1 MLGVGSWHSAAA
13 AHAADVVLVIE
24 NSPGMERWV
33 AGVEVARIEPG
44 SRVAVV
50 AFTDKV
56 KVAQPLTDDREK
68 VARAVRRLGGGRI
81 RIGTQWRAKQHAAV
95 WAALAEACKLLPGGG
110 EVRLLFGSEDFSP
123 VPADVRQC
131 LPKVKLLVAAVRR
144 NGPEDPALRT
154 VQTPPTVRGRNPPVT
169 TDLMP
174 PPEAT
179 LRELQAMGAGGV
191 GDRP

>member
-1 MLGVGSWHSAAA
+1 M
-13 AHAADVVLVIE
+13 VLVIE
-24 NSPGMERWV
+24 NSPGMESWV

-81 RIGTQWRAKQHAAV
+81 RIGTQWRGKQHAAV
-95 WAALAEACKLLPGGG
+95 WAALGEACKLLPDGG

-131 LPKVKLLVAAVRR
+131 LPKVKLMVAAVRR
-144 NGPEDPALRT
+144 RGPEDPALRKRRRR
-154 VQTPPTVRGRNPPVT
+154 PRSPA
-169 TDLMP
+169 
-174 PPEAT
+174 AT
-179 LRELQAMGAGGV
+179 RRLPRT
-191 GDRP
+191 